1 MDQRQKNARK
11 MYTNVLQFF
20 LHAGSPLL
28 EIKKIAS
35 LVAKAAAD
43 VAALD
48 AEALRQPANT
58 RGVTRARTEVK
69 REAAEKAEALRG
81 LVVELTTDDVLR
93 TALQKAVSGYLYGA
107 DAGFLTYCQRVV
119 DGVATLEKGELKDAG
134 YDPKILAV
142 LVADLLALHTTAGEA
157 VQMLTAATAA
167 TDNLVPLFAAVDAD
181 LTSLDKFVRF
191 QQFAQPT
198 LVAQYEAL
206 RILPKTPTTHV
217 FRAKG
222 LTPYNV
228 PQLAYNMLDEN
239 LPTPTLYNTGSRG
252 HEVVFYLG
260 AMPTS
265 HPRPGQGLL
274 VKNGK
279 KVTLSDYSMLG
290 DAAIEPYLLVMQTS
304 ELAAGGWRVRG

>member
-28 EIKKIAS
+28 GIKKIAA
-35 LVAKAAAD
+35 LVAQATTD

-48 AEALRQPANT
+48 AEALRQPADTTGIT
-58 RGVTRARTEVK
+58 RNRNDVK
-69 REAAEKAEALRG
+69 QEAAIKAEALRG
-81 LVVELTTDDVLR
+81 LVVELTADEKLR
-93 TALQKAVSGYLYGA
+93 TALRKPVCGYLYGA
-107 DAGFLTYCQRVV
+107 DAAFLTYCQQVV
-119 DGVATLEKGELKDAG
+119 DGVASLAKAALTDAG
-134 YDPKILAV
+134 YDPAILAV

-157 VQMLTAATAA
+157 VQLQTAGAAA
-167 TDNLVPLFAAVDAD
+167 TDHLVPLFAAVDAG
-181 LTSLDKFVRF
+181 LTSLDKFVHF
-191 QQFAQPT
+191 QQFAQST

-206 RILPKTPTTHV
+206 RVLPKTPAAHA

-222 LTPYNV
+222 ATPFNV
-228 PQLAYNMLDEN
+228 PQLAYHLHEEDV
-239 LPTPTLYNTGSRG
+239 PTPTLANTGGRG

-260 AMPTS
+260 ATPTS
-265 HPRPGQGLL
+265 RLRPGQGLL

-279 KVTLSDYSMLG
+279 KVKLSDYSALG
-290 DAAIEPYLLVMQTS
+290 DAATEPYVLVLQTS